1 MTERNWKPIGPMNWL
16 DNKRAKSLRVSN
28 DREIFQLKKIRR
40 SLDSMKIMN
49 ESLLLQEE
57 RKVKRWLRS
66 QAPISP
72 TSSYKALYYKTSNYP
87 ESSQDQTTTDTQPA
101 SGKDSLD
108 IPWSQFGD
116 HLSNFVS
123 FLRLPTKRP
132 IYDRKHPKN
141 LTPFSGMDLPVQT
154 LSARNANAPRN
165 TIYGMTSP
173 NREIRK
179 ARTSKQPNLENSISL
194 QEAVALF
201 PSLQRIST
209 KKEKLSLSSLYF
221 QSPMTGFSAL
231 QKKLK
236 DMLEKEREDENFKVP
251 QPLPEIKPEEILS
264 CRYLRLSQS
273 NIHTLLELCKESG
286 IYIDLHPHMKE
297 SDIDAS
303 SILSL
308 TTNRAL

>member
-1 MTERNWKPIGPMNWL
+1 
-16 DNKRAKSLRVSN
+16 
-28 DREIFQLKKIRR
+28 
-40 SLDSMKIMN
+40 MK
-49 ESLLLQEE
+49 
-57 RKVKRWLRS
+57 
-66 QAPISP
+66 
-72 TSSYKALYYKTSNYP
+72 Y
-87 ESSQDQTTTDTQPA
+87 
-101 SGKDSLD
+101 
-108 IPWSQFGD
+108 
-116 HLSNFVS
+116 
-123 FLRLPTKRP
+123 
-132 IYDRKHPKN
+132 RKHPKN

-179 ARTSKQPNLENSISL
+179 ASTSKQPNLENSISL

-201 PSLQRIST
+201 PSLQRLST

-264 CRYLRLSQS
+264 CRLATSSLR
-273 NIHTLLELCKESG
+273 G
-286 IYIDLHPHMKE
+286 P
-297 SDIDAS
+297 
-303 SILSL
+303 
-308 TTNRAL
+308 